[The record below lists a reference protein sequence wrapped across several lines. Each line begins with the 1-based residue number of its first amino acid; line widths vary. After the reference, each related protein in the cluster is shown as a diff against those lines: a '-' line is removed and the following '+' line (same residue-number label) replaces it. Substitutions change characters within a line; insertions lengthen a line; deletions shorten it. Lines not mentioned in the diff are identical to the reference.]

1 MSLRDVRLEL
11 RIAVQDFLLM
21 FGACIIE
28 DYVADHYE
36 QFLSLS
42 AKAAGERVLA
52 NDVDQSFA
60 DPLPELLLR
69 GPEFVIIC
77 ADDPSR
83 LLS

>member
-1 MSLRDVRLEL
+1 MFLRDVRLEP
-11 RIAVQDFLLM
+11 RIAVQDFLLV
-21 FGACIIE
+21 FRACIIE
-28 DYVADHYE
+28 DYVADRYE

-42 AKAAGERVLA
+42 AKSTGERVLA
-52 NDVDQSFA
+52 YDVDQSLA
-60 DPLPELLLR
+60 HPLPELLLR